1 MKMGQN
7 YWFCKVLDI
16 KKGVEFRKL
25 NKSVQI
31 ESPQKEFLGG
41 TEKNQTHAIVKR
53 TCDSFYVLLA
63 SNFFLSEGWR
73 YINRVDTKK
82 TAKNETSRNV
92 SFDALSDRV

>member
-41 TEKNQTHAIVKR
+41 TEK
-53 TCDSFYVLLA
+53 
-63 SNFFLSEGWR
+63 
-73 YINRVDTKK
+73 K
-82 TAKNETSRNV
+82 TRHMP
-92 SFDALSDRV
+92 L